1 MSLLVLSYPEISQ
14 RDFDWIQKIRAEH
27 DTLHYKI
34 VDPHFTIVFAVDD
47 INRREFIGHVKEQ
60 TQGFKK
66 TSFVL
71 KCAVVVKDSFSEYT
85 YVFLVPDEGQ
95 SGIIKLHDKLYQGRL
110 ASKLRLDIPFIPHIS
125 IGNSLD
131 PQDCKRLAD
140 QLNQQ
145 PFAIK
150 GWIETLDVAKYEDN
164 RVETIEQI
172 KLV

>member
-14 RDFDWIQKIRAEH
+14 EDFNWIQKIRAEH
-27 DTLHYKI
+27 DILHYKI

-47 INRREFIGHVKEQ
+47 INRNEFIDHVKEQ

-66 TSFVL
+66 ITFIL
-71 KCAVVVKDSFSEYT
+71 RNAVVNKDSFSEYT
-85 YVFLVPDEGQ
+85 YVFLVPDEGR

-110 ASKLRLDIPFIPHIS
+110 ATKLRLDIPFIPHIS

-131 PQDCKRLAD
+131 PQECEKLVD

-145 PFAIK
+145 PFAIR
-150 GWIETLDVAKYEDN
+150 GFIETLDVVKYGDN
-164 RVETIEQI
+164 KLETIEQI